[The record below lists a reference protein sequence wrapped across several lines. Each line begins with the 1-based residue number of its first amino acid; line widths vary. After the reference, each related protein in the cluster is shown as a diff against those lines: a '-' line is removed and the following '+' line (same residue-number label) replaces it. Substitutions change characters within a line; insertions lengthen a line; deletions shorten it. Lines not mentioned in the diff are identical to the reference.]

1 MIRTRMRQLAALAV
15 VLTASGTFTA
25 ACSTGTTTSSDKP
38 VQVVSSLIP
47 SSLDPADALS
57 TQDGIAGSNF
67 YVTLVRYGK
76 TDAAGGFPAD
86 DPTKIEPYL
95 ASSWTVSDDGKTYDF
110 TLKPGLTFGSGAPV
124 DAEAVVYS
132 FERLLKTPGA
142 YFLNVGI
149 DGLVEKVEATGD
161 YTVRFTLTQAQP
173 TVLAAWA
180 SAYAPIVDPTVV
192 PKMPQGWLSS
202 HEAGSGPFELEAY
215 TPGQSLKLVRRPGFE
230 KWAGWTT
237 KSKEVDVSFVG
248 DDSALLLKARSGAD
262 VVIGLSNQSADSLR
276 TGTKNVRVVDFQ
288 APITEELLLNWNQKP
303 FDSGAVRKAL
313 TLAVPYDDLYEGPG
327 ARTGE
332 RYYGPIPP
340 NLPDY
345 NAALGAPIDTDVEQ
359 AKQILTDAGVA
370 TPVEFTLTVD
380 QGSTVEQQMA
390 QIIQSQV
397 KAAGFDV
404 TIRVLTSAQY
414 SKVIFADGFQAVLRG
429 ESPAIADPGFYLGY
443 AMAYEQPGGLSNP
456 GFINIPEADK
466 LLAQARATLDDKARA
481 ELYDHITALWN
492 AQAPAIPL
500 FTAGQPV
507 ALSDSLNA
515 FDYTL
520 GYSQAMYSWGRG

>member
-38 VQVVSSLIP
+38 VQVVSSLTP

-327 ARTGE
+327 AKTGE
-332 RYYGPIPP
+332 RYYGPDPAQPAGLQRRARCADRHRRRASQADP
-340 NLPDY
+340 NGRRRRNP
-345 NAALGAPIDTDVEQ
+345 G
-359 AKQILTDAGVA
+359 
-370 TPVEFTLTVD
+370 
-380 QGSTVEQQMA
+380 
-390 QIIQSQV
+390 
-397 KAAGFDV
+397 
-404 TIRVLTSAQY
+404 RVHLDRRPGQHCRA
-414 SKVIFADGFQAVLRG
+414 ADGPDHPVAGQGCRFRRHDPCADLCAVLEGHLRRRVPG
-429 ESPAIADPGFYLGY
+429 CPARRVARHCRPGLLPRLRDGVRT
-443 AMAYEQPGGLSNP
+443 ARWPEQPRIHQHPPRPTSSSP
-456 GFINIPEADK
+456 R
-466 LLAQARATLDDKARA
+466 LA
-481 ELYDHITALWN
+481 
-492 AQAPAIPL
+492 PP
-500 FTAGQPV
+500 
-507 ALSDSLNA
+507 
-515 FDYTL
+515 
-520 GYSQAMYSWGRG
+520 